1 MAITGIFSLILALF
15 LGYQVRQL
23 FVTYDMRY
31 LYPIGVSTFLL
42 FMLMVLSQ
50 PVTYVPVGN

>member
-1 MAITGIFSLILALF
+1 MAIVGIFSVILALF

-31 LYPIGVSTFLL
+31 LYSIGVSTFLL